1 MSIFDIHSVYLS
13 HLGVIIVFSVYL
25 PVEPYE
31 SYFDKMQGFICYMRN
46 VH

>member
-1 MSIFDIHSVYLS
+1 MSIFYIHSVYLS
-13 HLGVIIVFSVYL
+13 HLGVIIIFNVYL

-31 SYFDKMQGFICYMRN
+31 SYFDKMQGFICYMQN